1 MYSFDTFE
9 RGFNRS
15 AGSRRERSDLL
26 DLRSRVLRERYL
38 LRSRVLRSHPDL
50 RSRVHRS
57 REDDRRHLGRSR
69 SVRALRK
76 LWADEVCYRRI
87 RITYLDTIEAD
98 SESRLQRKQEVA
110 QPERTNNIQ
119 PQTVLHT
126 HPIHYSSLSEEAPL
140 TFTYRIVYKVP

>member
-26 DLRSRVLRERYL
+26 DLRSRYQRERY

-69 SVRALRK
+69 RRALRK
-76 LWADEVCYRRI
+76 LWADEVCYRRM
-87 RITYLDTIEAD
+87 RVT
-98 SESRLQRKQEVA
+98 
-110 QPERTNNIQ
+110 
-119 PQTVLHT
+119 
-126 HPIHYSSLSEEAPL
+126 
-140 TFTYRIVYKVP
+140 